1 MISKHSENTKIDT
14 LPSSDKGLR
23 PHKGWVRAAVATL
36 LFLTLIVVVII
47 FFDWNLLRG
56 PIAQR
61 VTALTGRSFAINGDL
76 TVHLSLQPR
85 IIANDIVLGN
95 RAGSDEP
102 NMAQIKRLDFRV
114 NLLKLLAG
122 HVVLP
127 EIALS
132 EPRVWLEIN
141 GDGEPN
147 WIFNPKHKPIEFPEI
162 GALTIDQGSATYRDL
177 KHLTDL
183 ELAVKTLADGTEK
196 SDFRLEVTG
205 KGRFKGMPTSL
216 QGRGG
221 ALLSVRD
228 ATHPYPLQ
236 VVAMMGTTKASI
248 DGTLVDPLNLKSEQL
263 NFKLEGS
270 DLALLFPIIGVP
282 IPPTPAYKLAG
293 FLDHA
298 NHIWTFRRFKGVVGQ
313 SDISGDFAVDRSQ
326 QPQKITA
333 NLVSQ
338 KLLMR
343 DLGGFIGADRG
354 TRRSEAPPPSDRLMP
369 TEPFSLEKI
378 QAADMDVLFRGEH
391 IVTESMPLEKMSA
404 HLLVNSGVLK
414 LKPLDFWMAG
424 GHLVSQIEMDGSQK
438 NITTRADI
446 VAKGLRLDQMFP
458 NSKLAS
464 ANTGTM
470 GGRAKLVGKG
480 NSMAQLLGSANGEAA
495 LIMDGGSVGELSLR
509 LANLDIAN
517 SLRLLLAG
525 DKQTPIGCMVGNFKA
540 VNGDFIVQD
549 LVLDTPKVN
558 VTGSGDINFID
569 ESLHIRLV
577 SRSKGFSLAS
587 LRGPVNIAGTFK
599 NPAVRPELGNAIVRG
614 GLAAALGAA
623 TAGIG
628 ALLPLLDFGK
638 NNDSNCAALISQA
651 KSDAGVKTSDM
662 TSKAKKSTAAPAASN
677 KSVKP
682 TATGKSA
689 SSKESTSQPA
699 P

>member
-1 MISKHSENTKIDT
+1 MTPQHPEKIKIDA
-14 LPSSDKGLR
+14 LR
-23 PHKGWVRAAVATL
+23 SANQGSRFRKWWVRAGVAAL
-36 LFLTLIVVVII
+36 LLLMLIVVII
-47 FFDWNLLRG
+47 AFFDWNLLRG
-56 PIAQR
+56 PIAR
-61 VTALTGRSFAINGDL
+61 KVTAQTGRSFAINGDL
-76 TVHLSLQPR
+76 EVHLSLRPR
-85 IIANDIVLGN
+85 IVANDIVFGN
-95 RAGSDEP
+95 VADSRDP
-102 NMAQIKRLDFRV
+102 NMAEIKRLDFSID
-114 NLLKLLAG
+114 LLKLLAG
-122 HVVLP
+122 NVVLP

-141 GDGEPN
+141 GDGAPN
-147 WIFNPKHKPIEFPEI
+147 WILNPKHKPIEFPVI
-162 GALTIDQGSATYRDL
+162 GALTIDQGTATYRDL
-177 KHLTDL
+177 KHQTDL
-183 ELAVKTLADGTEK
+183 VLAVKTLQDGIDKPE
-196 SDFRLEVTG
+196 FGLEVTG
-205 KGRFKGMPTSL
+205 KGRFKGMPMSL

-228 ATHPYPLQ
+228 TSHPYPLK
-236 VVAMMGTTKASI
+236 VAAVLGTTKASI
-248 DGTLVDPLNLKSEQL
+248 DGALVDPLNLKSEQL

-298 NHIWTFRRFKGVVGQ
+298 DKIWTFRRFKGVVGQ

-333 NLVSQ
+333 TLVSQ

-354 TRRSEAPPPSDRLMP
+354 VRRSEVPPPSDRLMP

-378 QAADMDVLFRGEH
+378 QAADMDVHFRGEQ
-391 IVTESMPLEKMSA
+391 IVTEKLPLEKMSA
-404 HLLVNSGVLK
+404 HLIVTNGVLK
-414 LKPLDFWMAG
+414 LTPLDFWMAG
-424 GHLVSQIEMDGSQK
+424 GHLVSQIEMDGRQK
-438 NITTRADI
+438 NIFTHADI
-446 VAKGLRLDQMFP
+446 AAKGLRLDLMFP

-464 ANTGTM
+464 ADTGTM

-480 NSMAQLLGSANGEAA
+480 NSVAQLLGSADGEAA

-517 SLRLLLAG
+517 SLRLLLGG

-540 VNGDFIVQD
+540 VNGDFIAQD

-558 VTGSGDINFID
+558 VTGTGNINFID
-569 ESLHIRLV
+569 ESLHLRLV

-587 LRGPVNIAGTFK
+587 LRGPVVITGTFK
-599 NPAVRPELGNAIVRG
+599 NSAVRPELGGVIVRG

-638 NNDSNCAALISQA
+638 NKDSNCAALISQA
-651 KSDAGVKTSDM
+651 KSDAGVKASDILP
-662 TSKAKKSTAAPAASN
+662 KPLAKKLPPTST

-682 TATGKSA
+682 KAAETSA
-689 SSKESTSQPA
+689 SPKTSRPL
-699 P
+699 PTP